1 MKNIKLVLIIAGAA
15 ACAAILTSLLFSGDP
30 KVPSAEDQGKRSAK
44 AVSKASKTSGGQ
56 KKKTQRRARI
66 SEVAPK
72 PAERPN
78 FEIEKA
84 DEENLNEIQR
94 QLLEEIRA
102 ALRADDYKKVMRL
115 VHRMQASDEW
125 PDGIPDSIKKAA
137 LSALGWYGSK
147 CLPEIVNF
155 LGDANPEIVSE
166 AVSQWEDAIAECDS
180 DREISAQVK
189 LAARVVTDT
198 DSVESILVETMNMRH
213 SVAVETFKD
222 ILSNGNAAAK
232 AQVLEQIADYTDDT
246 AITTAEQL
254 DTWLENNPDD
264 SGDEEMYGGM
274 TDEGDADD

>member
-1 MKNIKLVLIIAGAA
+1 MKTIKLVLIIAGAA

-44 AVSKASKTSGGQ
+44 TVAKVSKTSGGQ

-155 LGDANPEIVSE
+155 LGDANPKIVSE
-166 AVSQWEDAIAECDS
+166 AVSQWEDVIAECDS

-246 AITTAEQL
+246 TITTSEQL
-254 DTWLENNPDD
+254 DAWLKNNPDD